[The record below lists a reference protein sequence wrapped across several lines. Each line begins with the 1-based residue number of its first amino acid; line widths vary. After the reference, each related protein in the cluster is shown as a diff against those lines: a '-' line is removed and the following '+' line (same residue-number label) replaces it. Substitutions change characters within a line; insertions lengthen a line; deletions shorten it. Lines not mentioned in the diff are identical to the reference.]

1 MLENNNWLGEIF
13 EKLGLDIHKLGVQ
26 FLYDPN
32 NPMLFN
38 SGFFF
43 FLFLA
48 FLFLYRYCRKNE
60 LLRNLYVMLFSFY
73 FYYKSSGIYLLVL
86 IFVCTFDFFIGRLL
100 YRTERKVS
108 RKWLVT
114 LSLIVNIC
122 MLGYFKYTNFIF
134 DLFYSA
140 VNRQFEPFDIVLPV
154 GISFF
159 TFQSMS
165 YIIDIY
171 RKQIEPLQR
180 WRDYAFYVSFFPQL
194 VAGPIVRARD
204 FIPQIRRPL
213 FVSNEMFGRGI
224 FLIVSGLF
232 KKAVISDY
240 ISVNFV
246 ERIFDNPTL
255 YSGVE
260 NLIGVYGYALQIYC
274 DFSGYSDMAIGI
286 ALLLGFHFN
295 INFDSPYKSA
305 SITEFWRR
313 WHISLSSWLRDYL
326 YISLGG
332 NRKGK
337 IRQYANLIITMF
349 LGGLWHGASW
359 NFVLWGMMHG
369 VALAAHKFWM
379 TLTGRKKGTESHG
392 IHRFFGVLVTFHFV
406 CFCWIFFRNAEFST
420 SMDMLKQIFTTF
432 RPQLFPQLVEGYWEV
447 FALMAL
453 GYLLHFV
460 PDSWERACTK
470 TVIRLPLLG
479 KAVLMLA
486 VIYLVI
492 QMKSSEI
499 QPFIYF
505 QF

>member
-1 MLENNNWLGEIF
+1 MVFSSVI
-13 EKLGLDIHKLGVQ
+13 
-26 FLYDPN
+26 
-32 NPMLFN
+32 
-38 SGFFF
+38 
-43 FLFLA
+43 FLFLFLPIVLGCYYLLPGREAKNLWLVAASLLFYA
-48 FLFLYRYCRKNE
+48 FSGLWYV
-60 LLRNLYVMLFSFY
+60 LLLLFSVFCNY
-73 FYYKSSGIYLLVL
+73 LAGLFVSGRKSVLYAAVAVNLGI
-86 IFVCTFDFFIGRLL
+86 
-100 YRTERKVS
+100 
-108 RKWLVT
+108 
-114 LSLIVNIC
+114 
-122 MLGYFKYTNFIF
+122 LGIFKYLTFLVQTVDRLPGVTIPVP
-134 DLFYSA
+134 S
-140 VNRQFEPFDIVLPV
+140 IVLPV

-159 TFQSMS
+159 TFQGLS
-165 YIIDIY
+165 YVIDVY
-171 RKQIEPLQR
+171 RNERLKSTHF
-180 WRDYAFYVSFFPQL
+180 RDVLLYIALFPQL

-213 FVSNEMFGRGI
+213 FVSREMFGRGI

-260 NLIGVYGYALQIYC
+260 NLMGVYGYALQIYC

-379 TLTGRKKGTESHG
+379 GITGRKKGERSHG
-392 IHRFFGVLVTFHFV
+392 IRRFFGIVITFHFV
-406 CFCWIFFRNAEFST
+406 CFCWIFFRNADFSA
-420 SMDMLKQIFTTF
+420 SLDMLRQIFTTF
-432 RPQLFPQLVEGYWEV
+432 RPGLFPQLIVGYWEV

-453 GYLLHFV
+453 GFFLHFV
-460 PDSWERACTK
+460 PDSWEHACSK
-470 TVIRLPLLG
+470 AVVRLPLIG
-479 KAVLMLA
+479 KALLLVA
-486 VIYLVI
+486 IVYLVI

>member
-1 MLENNNWLGEIF
+1 MGCVESV
-13 EKLGLDIHKLGVQ
+13 HQ
-26 FLYDPN
+26 FGIVVL
-32 NPMLFN
+32 LQVHQF
-38 SGFFF
+38 SGRNFC
-43 FLFLA
+43 LA
-48 FLFLYRYCRKNE
+48 
-60 LLRNLYVMLFSFY
+60 
-73 FYYKSSGIYLLVL
+73 
-86 IFVCTFDFFIGRLL
+86 DGRH
-100 YRTERKVS
+100 VHD
-108 RKWLVT
+108 
-114 LSLIVNIC
+114 N
-122 MLGYFKYTNFIF
+122 GYFPSGGH
-134 DLFYSA
+134 L
-140 VNRQFEPFDIVLPV
+140 
-154 GISFF
+154 FF
-159 TFQSMS
+159 TFQSLS
-165 YIIDIY
+165 YTIDVY
-171 RKQIEPLQR
+171 RRQITPLTSLL
-180 WRDYAFYVSFFPQL
+180 DYAFYVSFFPQL

-379 TLTGRKKGTESHG
+379 TLTGRKRG
-392 IHRFFGVLVTFHFV
+392 R
-406 CFCWIFFRNAEFST
+406 RAMAST
-420 SMDMLKQIFTTF
+420 
-432 RPQLFPQLVEGYWEV
+432 
-447 FALMAL
+447 A
-453 GYLLHFV
+453 
-460 PDSWERACTK
+460 
-470 TVIRLPLLG
+470 
-479 KAVLMLA
+479 
-486 VIYLVI
+486 
-492 QMKSSEI
+492 SSECLSLSI
-499 QPFIYF
+499 LFVSAGYSSVMRSSPHQWIC
-505 QF
+505 